1 MILTKGG
8 THALADLDLYR
19 RDRDAFFT
27 TLTSLDDRFSLKWE
41 PGAPLPGNR
50 IEAIKKFHSAGIFTI
65 VSLEPTLDIEHSL
78 AVVEAT
84 YGFVDLYSHRPG
96 QQTGGADQDDGL
108 AGLHRADARLAG
120 PHGERALHQGQP
132 ARASATGLPQPPSG
146 AAASLSVAVRP
157 WRGLIV
163 QQGEHYGLAEH
174 RERLAFGA
182 GAFMTA
188 LRRN

>member
-1 MILTKGG
+1 LLLAIRPEPNRPTIIALIEAGFSFVILTKGG

-84 YGFVDLYSHRPG
+84 YGFVDLYKIGRANKLG
-96 QQTGGADQDDGL
+96 ALTKTTDWRGYTVRMLDLLARTGNA
-108 AGLHRADARLAG
+108 HYIK
-120 PHGERALHQGQP
+120 
-132 ARASATGLPQPPSG
+132 
-146 AAASLSVAVRP
+146 ASL
-157 WRGLIV
+157 
-163 QQGEHYGLAEH
+163 QEHLPPGYHNL
-174 RERLAFGA
+174 
-182 GAFMTA
+182 
-188 LRRN
+188 LRVPQHH